1 MQPFLSYVEI
11 RYTVH
16 EGTEKKI
23 HAEKI
28 YAEKVHTDK
37 NPHKKKLNK
46 KNPNGKNPNK
56 NKPHKI
62 LKKTRI
68 QLSKIVIKNHLEGI
82 NKKLHASDD
91 SKPNTH
97 EIHFWDSEYSSRNRK
112 VCDFISSEK
121 RYATNKI
128 TTINVSHTLFFS
140 SIDTFNAAKKTQLAT
155 IIINHEICFHRKWHP
170 FFFIFWFA
178 LFVYRT

>member
-1 MQPFLSYVEI
+1 M
-11 RYTVH
+11 
-16 EGTEKKI
+16 
-23 HAEKI
+23 
-28 YAEKVHTDK
+28 
-37 NPHKKKLNK
+37 
-46 KNPNGKNPNK
+46 
-56 NKPHKI
+56 
-62 LKKTRI
+62 
-68 QLSKIVIKNHLEGI
+68 
-82 NKKLHASDD
+82 HASDD

-170 FFFIFWFA
+170 FFFYILVCLVCISNLKKKHLATNATGVHIYKFKIRHKA
-178 LFVYRT
+178 EIDCVYWKMLEHE